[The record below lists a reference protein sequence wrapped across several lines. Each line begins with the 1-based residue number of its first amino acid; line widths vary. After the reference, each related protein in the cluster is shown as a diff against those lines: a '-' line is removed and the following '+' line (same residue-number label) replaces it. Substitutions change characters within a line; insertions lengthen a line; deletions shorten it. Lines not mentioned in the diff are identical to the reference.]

1 MKVVC
6 QKYLLMF
13 FNFVTV
19 ESDQSSEYTGL
30 NTDLRMLNG
39 VPLMEGLPEPAQTSK
54 MESFATPING

>member
-1 MKVVC
+1 
-6 QKYLLMF
+6 MF